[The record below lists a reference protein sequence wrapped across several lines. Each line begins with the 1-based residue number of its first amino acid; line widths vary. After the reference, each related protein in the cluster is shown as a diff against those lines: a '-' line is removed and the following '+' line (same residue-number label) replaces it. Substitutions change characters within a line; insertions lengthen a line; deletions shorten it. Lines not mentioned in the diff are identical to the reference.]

1 MTFGKLAGPGAT
13 SVPFS
18 VGIMAYNEGA
28 NIANAIDA
36 ILNQRLSAGH
46 VAELIVVASGCTDD
60 TVQIV
65 AGISRDDTRVR
76 CIVQERREGKA
87 SAINVFLGAAC
98 SPVLVMV
105 GADVLL
111 KEGSLD
117 ALLSHFDDPAVGMV
131 GAHPIPVNDER
142 TFLGYTVH
150 LLWDLHDRVARES
163 PKLGEVV
170 AFRNVVPSI
179 PFDTPVDEISIQAL
193 IEQLGYQVVY
203 EPHAIVYNRG
213 PATISDYLRQRRRIH
228 AGHLRIRK
236 RQGYSAST
244 MSVRR
249 IGQAL
254 LAMRPFATP
263 RATCWTIGAIALE
276 AWARYLGQR
285 DYMRRRPQH
294 LWQVATTTKSHIAEE
309 ANPQIGQT
317 VLVFHVVNFR
327 QQELELG
334 VRSAN
339 MLAQQIVQRM
349 RHTLEGSGNVAAER
363 SGTIVALAP
372 IGRDEAEQIAMQLI
386 TSVET
391 TPFHVNGHREGV
403 AIKLGCGIIS
413 FLQTGNA
420 LALSI
425 PAAVEEI
432 ASL

>member
-1 MTFGKLAGPGAT
+1 MTLSGAIT
-13 SVPFS
+13 ASVPFS

-28 NIANAIDA
+28 NIANAINA
-36 ILNQRLSAGH
+36 ILTQRVSAGH
-46 VAELIVVASGCTDD
+46 VAELIVVASGCTDN
-60 TVQIV
+60 TVSIV
-65 AGISRDDTRVR
+65 AGIACNDTRVR

-87 SAINVFLGAAC
+87 SAINEFLGVAR

-105 GADVLL
+105 GADVVL

-117 ALLSHFDDPAVGMV
+117 ALLNHFNDPAVGMV

-142 TFLGYTVH
+142 TFLGFVVH

-193 IEQLGYQVVY
+193 IEQLGYRVVY

-236 RQGYSAST
+236 RQGYTAST
-244 MSVRR
+244 MSVRS

-254 LAMRPFATP
+254 LMMRPFATP

-276 AWARYLGQR
+276 AWARYLGLR

-334 VRSAN
+334 VHSAN
-339 MLAQQIVQRM
+339 VLAQQIVQRM
-349 RHTLEGSGNVAAER
+349 SQTLDGRATVAAER

-372 IGRDEAEQIAMQLI
+372 MERDEAESLAMQLI
-386 TSVET
+386 TSVEAT
-391 TPFHVNGHREGV
+391 SFRVNGRREGV
-403 AIKLGCGIIS
+403 TIKLGCGIIS

-425 PAAVEEI
+425 PAPAVEGV